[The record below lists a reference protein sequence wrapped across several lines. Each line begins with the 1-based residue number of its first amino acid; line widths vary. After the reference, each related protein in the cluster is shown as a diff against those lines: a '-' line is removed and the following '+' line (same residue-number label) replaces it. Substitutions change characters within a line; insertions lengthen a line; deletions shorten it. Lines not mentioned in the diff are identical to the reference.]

1 MGKIKNYIQKL
12 HKSSKRNYKKRMLN
26 SKVYCMKI
34 AKKYGKDYWDGN
46 RKFGY
51 GGYRYIPGRWESV
64 AKKLIIDYKL
74 SNKSNILD
82 LGCGKGYLLYEIKKI
97 LPNIQITGLDYS
109 RYAISNSHPPIKK
122 YIKYHNCKHKLKYKD
137 KFFDLVISTGVL
149 HNLKLHDLIFCL
161 SEISRT
167 GKKNYIMVESYRNEQ
182 ELYNLQCWALTCE
195 TFMDKKT
202 WVNLINKFNNIDYE
216 FIYFE

>member
-1 MGKIKNYIQKL
+1 M
-12 HKSSKRNYKKRMLN
+12 
-26 SKVYCMKI
+26 
-34 AKKYGKDYWDGN
+34 
-46 RKFGY
+46 
-51 GGYRYIPGRWESV
+51 
-64 AKKLIIDYKL
+64 

-82 LGCGKGYLLYEIKKI
+82 LVVEKVTCFTNKI

-149 HNLKLHDLIFCL
+149 GNLKLHDLIFCL

-182 ELYNLQCWALTCE
+182 SFITYNVIIMKLLWTN
-195 TFMDKKT
+195 MG
-202 WVNLINKFNNIDYE
+202 KFN
-216 FIYFE
+216 